1 MMDVVY
7 VYDIHHLTIEMMLK
21 DRQNV
26 SVYGGCA
33 ALRGDLQDRRKTK
46 KMPKNQS
53 SKTQNFEYV
62 ARRETAVQDAI

>member
-26 SVYGGCA
+26 SVCGRCA
-33 ALRGDLQDRRKTK
+33 ALRGDVQDRRKTK
-46 KMPKNQS
+46 KMPKSQR

-62 ARRETAVQDAI
+62 ARRETTVQDAK